1 MFNQGLN
8 ALVEVGK
15 VSDQTFQQ
23 YILKALGELAVYV
36 DGMHGLIQCNEII
49 RWLYQLTDSKV
60 RGGGWGIERR
70 GRIERGGRIE
80 RKGGSRGE
88 GEERGERWRYRRARK
103 REERAGRK
111 RKRRRRREREGKRR
125 GRREERRK
133 QVHEEEGSKE
143 REERDRELYGSWEL
157 IQDLQTVWEGKA
169 KLKRIGYT
177 RLFGLYGNNKSSN
190 QSELWVC
197 MLNI

>member
-60 RGGGWGIERR
+60 REGKGGGRRIEK
-70 GRIERGGRIE
+70 GGGIERGGR
-80 RKGGSRGE
+80 GE
-88 GEERGERWRYRRARK
+88 GRERWRYRRGRERK
-103 REERAGRK
+103 GREMKTGAQGRRIK
-111 RKRRRRREREGKRR
+111 GKRRERIE
-125 GRREERRK
+125 
-133 QVHEEEGSKE
+133 SF
-143 REERDRELYGSWEL
+143 YGSWE
-157 IQDLQTVWEGKA
+157 IMQDLQTVLE
-169 KLKRIGYT
+169 
-177 RLFGLYGNNKSSN
+177 
-190 QSELWVC
+190 QS
-197 MLNI
+197 